1 MEIAL
6 TESDIREYFK
16 ETLKLEAKA
25 FVSILIKEIE
35 MFDDTLK
42 IYFNT
47 PNSSI
52 SPDKS
57 QGFCFSKTNDF
68 EYKIE
73 MYI

>member
-1 MEIAL
+1 MAKVFGTGLERL
-6 TESDIREYFK
+6 LSVLEYDK
-16 ETLKLEAKA
+16 
-25 FVSILIKEIE
+25 LIKEIE
-35 MFDDTLK
+35 MYDDTLK

-47 PNSSI
+47 PNNST

-68 EYKIE
+68 GYKIE